1 MSTTTATLDRRH
13 ATVAAPALAERLK
26 GDPAYQAFLIMRIA
40 FTVAPILFGLDK
52 FFNVMVDWESYLAP
66 WINDIV
72 PGSASTAMHLV
83 GIVEIAAGVFVALK
97 PRYGAYVVAA
107 WLGGII
113 INLLTYSG
121 YYDIALRD
129 FGLML
134 GALTLGRLASRYDPP
149 GFEIRL

>member
-1 MSTTTATLDRRH
+1 MSTTATIDPRH
-13 ATVAAPALAERLK
+13 AGVAPAFAERLK
-26 GDPAYQAFLIMRIA
+26 GDPAFQAFMLLRVA

-52 FFNVMVDWESYLAP
+52 FFNVLVDWEIYLAP

-72 PGSASTAMHLV
+72 PGGASTAMHLV
-83 GIVEIAAGVFVALK
+83 GVVEIAAGILVALK

-107 WLGGII
+107 WLAGII
-113 INLLTYSG
+113 LDLLTYSG

-134 GALTLGRLASRYDPP
+134 GALTLARLAAKYDPP
-149 GFEIRL
+149 GFEVRL

>member
-1 MSTTTATLDRRH
+1 MSTQAATGAQVRGSRTMAGIL
-13 ATVAAPALAERLK
+13 ERDA
-26 GDPAYQAFLIMRIA
+26 GYQAFMMLRIA

-52 FFNVMVDWESYLAP
+52 FFNVMVDWPQYLAP
-66 WINDIV
+66 WINDIL
-72 PGSASTAMHLV
+72 PGTAQTGIYIV
-83 GIVEIAAGVFVALK
+83 GVIEIVAGLAVAIRPK
-97 PRYGAYVVAA
+97 YGAPLVAA

-134 GALTLGRLASRYDPP
+134 GALTLTRLAWAYD
-149 GFEIRL
+149 RR